1 MTIYIKIVKPI
12 FDFLLSL
19 IAMIL
24 LLPLF
29 AIIILLLAFSHKGS
43 PFFIQPRTGKHK
55 KIFKIIKFKT
65 MSDKRDD
72 NSNLLPDAQRLT
84 KIGKLLRN
92 TSLDELPQLFN
103 VLKGDMSWVGPRP
116 LLTDY
121 AHLYNE
127 FQDRRHD
134 VKPGIT
140 GWVQVNGRTSL
151 TWEERFK
158 MDVWYVENSSF
169 LTDIKIL
176 FKTILTIFNRDR
188 VQTSS
193 DIPIEPFEGEY

>member
-176 FKTILTIFNRDR
+176 FKTILTIFNRER